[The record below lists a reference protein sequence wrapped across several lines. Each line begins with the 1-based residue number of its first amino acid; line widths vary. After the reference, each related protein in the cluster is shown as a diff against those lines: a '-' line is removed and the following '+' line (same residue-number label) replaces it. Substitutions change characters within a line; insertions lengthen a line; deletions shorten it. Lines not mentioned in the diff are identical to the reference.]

1 MQVNLTLALIALIFA
16 FAFSALLVPVYHR
29 IFGEALPF
37 SLLFQLKNLILFLV
51 TALIVGGI
59 AGLYPALYLTHF
71 EPVNIGKGG
80 PLSGHRKSAFRRNMV
95 ILQFGISITLIIG
108 MFTVS
113 KQMKYIQ
120 NRHLGFDKE
129 NIVLIPIRSRQVTSN
144 FEAFRNALLTSSQ
157 ILSVST
163 SVDVPGETILSNT
176 NFRTR
181 QAADEPI
188 SLFCIFT
195 DYDFIETYR
204 MDVLSGRGFSK
215 AFATDTAG
223 TLILN
228 AAAARRIGWSPE
240 EAIGKELSYMRG
252 TVGRVVG
259 VVKDFNFRSLHTAV
273 EPMALLL
280 NPEYMRD
287 CSVRIGPGD
296 VRKTLD
302 LIQQKWE
309 EVFPGERFEF
319 SFLDH
324 RIDQLYVRE
333 KKMQN
338 IFFVFSS
345 LSVFVACLGL
355 LGLAAFTA
363 EVRTKEI
370 GIRKVLGASMGNVT
384 LLLSKEFIKWILLAN
399 IAAWP
404 LAWFMMN
411 KWLQNFAYRAGMG
424 WFVFLF
430 SGGLTLVVAIVT
442 FIFQA
447 VKAAYANPVDSL
459 KYE

>member
-1 MQVNLTLALIALIFA
+1 
-16 FAFSALLVPVYHR
+16 
-29 IFGEALPF
+29 
-37 SLLFQLKNLILFLV
+37 LV

-71 EPVNIGKGG
+71 EPANIGKEGS
-80 PLSGHRKSAFRRNMV
+80 LSGHLKSAFRRNMV

-129 NIVLIPIRSRQVTSN
+129 NMVLIPIRSRQVTGN

-176 NFRTR
+176 AFRTR

-188 SLFCIFT
+188 SLFYIFT
-195 DYDFIETYR
+195 DYEFIETYR

-223 TLILN
+223 TVILN

-240 EAIGKELSYMRG
+240 EAIRKELSYMRG

-302 LIQQKWE
+302 LIQQRWE

-338 IFFVFSS
+338 IFFVF
-345 LSVFVACLGL
+345 F
-355 LGLAAFTA
+355 
-363 EVRTKEI
+363 
-370 GIRKVLGASMGNVT
+370 
-384 LLLSKEFIKWILLAN
+384 
-399 IAAWP
+399 
-404 LAWFMMN
+404 
-411 KWLQNFAYRAGMG
+411 
-424 WFVFLF
+424 
-430 SGGLTLVVAIVT
+430 
-442 FIFQA
+442 
-447 VKAAYANPVDSL
+447 
-459 KYE
+459 